1 MRELFSQRDN
11 VPHTTIGGHMNILI
25 WVAQGLLAAMFLM
38 AGILKLTSSK
48 EELAAK
54 VGDWVQSFSPQT
66 LRLIGLLE
74 FLGAIGVVLPMLLG
88 ILPWLTVYA
97 AGGLCLT
104 MLGAMAVHIQ
114 RSEYQ
119 KLGMNAVLLLLA
131 VLVAIGRLLLVPVG

>member
-1 MRELFSQRDN
+1 MS
-11 VPHTTIGGHMNILI
+11 VLI
-25 WVAQGLLAAMFLM
+25 WIAQGLLAVMFTM

-88 ILPWLTVYA
+88 ILPVLTVWA
-97 AGGLCLT
+97 TVGLCLT

-114 RSEYQ
+114 RAEYD

-131 VLVAIGRLLLVPVG
+131 VFVAVGRLLLVPVG